1 MDKKL
6 KWQNT
11 ALEPEKSFEKGEY
24 EALLNY
30 VEQNERALL
39 SSLCNDDD
47 PTISLT
53 LKYGHSKMGF
63 FEKFI
68 EEKPERILYTLFK
81 LGELKGHLDAIGKI
95 RYENLCQ
102 SIAMNDFSNFKANHP
117 DCAALS
123 EAIIKKL
130 VEQSPLTVDELSKA
144 LNVKKVLIKDTLL
157 NLLWAGLLDRREYA
171 RNVHYVLTETGI
183 RVAKE
188 LKKS

>member
-1 MDKKL
+1 MENKL

-11 ALEPEKSFEKGEY
+11 KLEPKESFENGEY
-24 EALLNY
+24 EALLKY

-47 PTISLT
+47 STIGLT
-53 LKYGHSKMGF
+53 LKYGDSKMIY
-63 FEKFI
+63 FEEFI
-68 EEKPERILYTLFK
+68 KANQDTMLYALFK

-95 RYENLCQ
+95 RYENQYQ
-102 SIAMNDFSNFKANHP
+102 SIAMRDFSNFKANHP

-130 VEQSPLTVDELSKA
+130 LEQSPLTVEELTKA
-144 LNVKKVLIKDTLL
+144 LNVKKVLIKDTLI
-157 NLLWAGLLDRREYA
+157 NLFWAGLVDRRDYTH
-171 RNVHYVLTETGI
+171 NFHYVLSETGI
-183 RVAKE
+183 RIAKE